1 MVDDSD
7 KLWCYLLNKAQNF
20 QAVIQQWFFEM
31 LDMSIKFYSNN
42 AILKL
47 WHPVVLKKDTT
58 APDPTENHIV

>member
-1 MVDDSD
+1 MILTSCDAIYLTKLRTFKLLYSSD
-7 KLWCYLLNKAQNF
+7 
-20 QAVIQQWFFEM
+20 FFEM